1 MQKIKVENN
10 TAIQPFVPFEPN
22 ISLYTPQS
30 SKGFSVV
37 YFTFRNTSVPVTYD
51 LFNTQQYINSNVTFN
66 ISGTMDYNQWNQ
78 DSLMMPKI
86 LKSIKI
92 ITYIIVGG
100 VTVASNTPLQSL
112 NTYYMN
118 VEGQIYSTW
127 KSVKTL
133 ISPNQFQQNMSIV
146 EFDADNKEFILN
158 GDSYINNYTF
168 PASSITTM
176 NIEFKESGIEGLLWG
191 DTTKNVVE
199 INSRS

>member
-1 MQKIKVENN
+1 
-10 TAIQPFVPFEPN
+10 
-22 ISLYTPQS
+22 
-30 SKGFSVV
+30 
-37 YFTFRNTSVPVTYD
+37 
-51 LFNTQQYINSNVTFN
+51 
-66 ISGTMDYNQWNQ
+66 
-78 DSLMMPKI
+78 MMPKI